1 MWGSISVVHATAAL
15 PRSNWSPASLIMAR
29 GLRRI
34 APSSRAEPT
43 ACRSTRPSNRLLAF
57 DADPVVLPAAS
68 AASGQTGGMAVR
80 TLVVEDD
87 AGIRALMRM
96 ALEEEGYEVI
106 EAEDAE
112 RALVLF
118 QVQPIDIALV
128 DLMLPGMSGFDLC
141 RAMRKTSDVPIVIV
155 TARADTHDVVAGL
168 EAGADDYL
176 TKPFV
181 PKELTARLRA
191 LLRRVRSSGQAPER
205 YVFGAVEVVP
215 EAGTVTR
222 DGAPVDV
229 TKTEFRLLCE
239 LAFHP
244 GMVLSRE
251 QLLERV
257 WGYDYLGD
265 GRLVDAHVRRLRT
278 KIESDPSSPELIV
291 TVRGLG
297 YRLEKP

>member
-1 MWGSISVVHATAAL
+1 
-15 PRSNWSPASLIMAR
+15 
-29 GLRRI
+29 
-34 APSSRAEPT
+34 
-43 ACRSTRPSNRLLAF
+43 
-57 DADPVVLPAAS
+57 
-68 AASGQTGGMAVR
+68 
-80 TLVVEDD
+80 
-87 AGIRALMRM
+87 M